1 METSANFLDE
11 DANEMTP
18 LEVPEIADFETID
31 LLTIKDA
38 SDLVDPSVLQA
49 LEELFNGSLDR
60 IRPINDEDHVF

>member
-11 DANEMTP
+11 HVNEITP

-49 LEELFNGSLDR
+49 LDELFNGSLDR
-60 IRPINDEDHVF
+60 IRPINEEDQVF

>member
-49 LEELFNGSLDR
+49 LDELFNGSLDR
-60 IRPINDEDHVF
+60 IRPINDEDQVF